1 LSLLVYGPPAVSSAP
16 LQPGRIVAG
25 RYRIEQQIGEGGMGA
40 VYLVR
45 HVRTDEMLALKVLHA
60 DVLKDATAVE
70 RFRRE
75 ARAPAK
81 IASEHIARVTDADT
95 AADLDNAPF
104 YVMEYLRGRDLDRTI
119 AEEGP
124 LAPNLVVEYL
134 RQAAR
139 ALDKAHQMGII
150 HRDLKPENLFLTQRE
165 DGTTCI
171 KLLDFGIARLGDTG
185 AVNPLKTQAGYIFGT
200 PAFMSPEQALGDVA
214 LIGPAT
220 DVWAL
225 GLVAFKLLMGRDFW
239 GEHPTA
245 RLCAMILTGPIPTP
259 TERGSTFGPGFDA
272 WFFKC
277 VARPVDERFRTAGE
291 AVQRL
296 ADSLGV
302 HFSEQMRVSGRPSA
316 PPIAEAITGHL
327 MTPQSFA
334 PTQLQRDATGSA
346 SIPVPK
352 NNNAAIIV
360 GILAVFLA
368 ALAIATVF
376 ALRPKST
383 ASAELTSTKPIP
395 VVDAGASAVDVSALA
410 PIDSPGDSAAASA
423 AASTDAPHLAVT
435 SSTPKAARSA
445 DTAATASTKPTS
457 PIATQP
463 AATLTRDQKHRLESL
478 QRLCDQGTFTPAECQ
493 AKRAEISRGP

>member
-1 LSLLVYGPPAVSSAP
+1 VYGPAAVSDAP
-16 LQPGRIVAG
+16 LKPGRIVAG

-95 AADLDNAPF
+95 AADLGDAPF
-104 YVMEYLRGRDLDRTI
+104 YVMEYLRGRDLDRTL

-124 LAPNLVVEYL
+124 LAPNLVVDYL
-134 RQAAR
+134 RQTAR
-139 ALDKAHQMGII
+139 ALDKAHQLGII

-200 PAFMSPEQALGDVA
+200 PAFMAPEQALGDVA

-272 WFFKC
+272 WFAKC

-291 AVQRL
+291 AVARL
-296 ADSLGV
+296 ADALGV
-302 HFSEQMRVSGRPSA
+302 NVSGEMRVSGRPSA
-316 PPIAEAITGHL
+316 PPYAEAITGHL
-327 MTPQSFA
+327 ATPQSFA
-334 PTQLQRDATGSA
+334 PTQPHQDATGSNA
-346 SIPVPK
+346 IPRPK
-352 NNNAAIIV
+352 NNSNIAIV
-360 GILAVFLA
+360 LLALAVFLA
-368 ALAIATVF
+368 GFAIVAVF
-376 ALRPKST
+376 LLRPKTS
-383 ASAELTSTKPIP
+383 ARAELTSTKPIA
-395 VVDAGASAVDVSALA
+395 VLDAGATASALA
-410 PIDSPGDSAAASA
+410 PIDSASDSAAATPSA
-423 AASTDAPHLAVT
+423 DAPHADAHPKAMALTSASASSNAPVT
-435 SSTPKAARSA
+435 SAPVKAA
-445 DTAATASTKPTS
+445 AAAPASTAP
-457 PIATQP
+457 
-463 AATLTRDQKHRLESL
+463 LTRDQKHRLESL

-493 AKRAEISRGP
+493 AKRAQITQGP

>member
-1 LSLLVYGPPAVSSAP
+1 LPLLVYGPAAVSSSAP
-16 LQPGRIVAG
+16 LRPGLIVAG

-104 YVMEYLRGRDLDRTI
+104 YVMEYLRGRDLDRI
-119 AEEGP
+119 LAEEGP
-124 LAPNLVVEYL
+124 LSPTQVVEYL
-134 RQAAR
+134 RQTAR
-139 ALDKAHQMGII
+139 ALDKAHQLGII

-165 DGTTCI
+165 DGTACI

-200 PAFMSPEQALGDVA
+200 PAFMSPEQALGDIA

-225 GLVAFKLLMGRDFW
+225 GLVAFKLLMARDFW

-259 TERGSTFGPGFDA
+259 TERGSTFGAGFDA
-272 WFFKC
+272 WFAKC

-291 AVQRL
+291 AIARL
-296 ADSLGV
+296 ADALGIQL
-302 HFSEQMRVSGRPSA
+302 SEQMRASGRPSA
-316 PPIAEAITGHL
+316 PPMAEAITGHL

-334 PTQLQRDATGSA
+334 PTQIARDQTGSA
-346 SIPVPK
+346 QIPLPIPK
-352 NNNAAIIV
+352 QSSAGIIIAILGV
-360 GILAVFLA
+360 GLFLA
-368 ALAIATVF
+368 AGAIVLAYATHG
-376 ALRPKST
+376 KSA
-383 ASAELTSTKPIP
+383 ASAELTSTKPVA
-395 VVDAGASAVDVSALA
+395 VVVADAGLDISALA
-410 PIDSPGDSAAASA
+410 PIESAADPTTPVASA
-423 AASTDAPHLAVT
+423 ADVAH
-435 SSTPKAARSA
+435 SSPTKAAPSA
-445 DTAATASTKPTS
+445 TTTVSAKPTASAPPSHTDT
-457 PIATQP
+457 
-463 AATLTRDQKHRLESL
+463 ATLTRDQKHRLESL
-478 QRLCDQGTFTPAECQ
+478 QRMCDQGTFTPAECQ
-493 AKRAEISRGP
+493 AKRAQITQGP